1 MITCT
6 KNPLQCATEFLVYLS
21 PFFIPLYLL
30 KFQVYGIPFTV
41 LEVFTYVLFAVW
53 FLAVIRRRMPFNWSK
68 PLRYYWIAAFMLFL
82 GATIGVFTSPHFLSL
97 PSGDILDTQ
106 KVALGVWKGW
116 VTAPMLYFAVLTQT
130 VRSPLY
136 LQKFLRVFAYSGALV
151 ALSAYIMAVCGK
163 GITYDFRL
171 SGFFESANYLSL
183 YLVPPFL
190 VSACF
195 LMKRSGGRATLTD
208 YLDLISLVA
217 MAHAI
222 FFTKSYAAMVAV
234 FGALVLYMLYIMF
247 KGKVSRKAVI
257 AAVLA
262 LIATFTV
269 VILTQI
275 NTAKFKQFLDW
286 QNRSSTSVR
295 LEVYEIAWN
304 LIEKNPLTGVG
315 PGLFQANY
323 QTEGPHI
330 LGHAPMEWN
339 IPHPHNIFF
348 AFWLN
353 AGLLGLLALILFIIL
368 AHRGFTFPLVA
379 FWGIIIHGFFDTP
392 FWKNDLSM
400 IFWLI
405 LGAIVILQTYATSA
419 PQIRPSGVR
428 KRLAPRYSKRSRV

>member
-1 MITCT
+1 MQNNSN
-6 KNPLQCATEFLVYLS
+6 KLQGAVEFLVYLS

-30 KFQVYGIPFTV
+30 KFQIYGIPFTA

-53 FLAVIRRRMPFNWSK
+53 FLAIICRRMPFNWSK
-68 PLRYYWIAAFMLFL
+68 PLRYYWIAVFMLFL
-82 GATIGVFTSPHFLSL
+82 GATIGVFTSPHFVSL
-97 PSGDILDTQ
+97 PSGDILDAQ

-116 VTAPMLYFAVLTQT
+116 ITAPMLYFAVLTQT

-136 LQKFLRVFAYSGALV
+136 LQRFLRAFAYSGALV

-195 LMKRSGGRATLTD
+195 LMKRAGRAALVD
-208 YLDLISLVA
+208 YFDLISLVV

-222 FFTKSYAAMVAV
+222 FFTKSYAAIIAV
-234 FGALVLYMLYIMF
+234 FGALILYMLYIVF
-247 KGKVSRKAVI
+247 KGKVSKKAVI
-257 AAVLA
+257 VGIFA
-262 LIATFTV
+262 LLATFTL

-275 NTAKFKQFLDW
+275 NTSKFQQFLDW

-304 LIEKNPLTGVG
+304 LIEKSPLTGVG

-323 QTEGPHI
+323 QTEGPRI

-353 AGLLGLLALILFIIL
+353 AGLLGLLALLLFIIL
-368 AHRGFTFPLVA
+368 AHRSFTWPLVA

-405 LGAIVILQTYATSA
+405 LGAIVIFQTYGTSA
-419 PQIRPSGVR
+419 SQIRSSGIR
-428 KRLAPRYSKRSRV
+428 KRLAPRISKRSRV

>member
-1 MITCT
+1 
-6 KNPLQCATEFLVYLS
+6 
-21 PFFIPLYLL
+21 
-30 KFQVYGIPFTV
+30 
-41 LEVFTYVLFAVW
+41 
-53 FLAVIRRRMPFNWSK
+53 
-68 PLRYYWIAAFMLFL
+68 
-82 GATIGVFTSPHFLSL
+82 
-97 PSGDILDTQ
+97 
-106 KVALGVWKGW
+106 
-116 VTAPMLYFAVLTQT
+116 MLYFAVLTQT

-295 LEVYEIAWN
+295 MEVYEIAWN

-323 QTEGPHI
+323 QTEGPRI

-353 AGLLGLLALILFIIL
+353 AGLLGLLALFLFIIL
-368 AHRGFTFPLVA
+368 AHKRFTCPLVA